1 MIQCSECGRSIS
13 DQAPA
18 CIGCGAPISAA
29 TNGSFNLEPQRS
41 QSPALTRPQLRWRL
55 GLASLTFLA
64 GMLAAMRV
72 NYHDANRV
80 PATLA
85 ALLLIGGL
93 CWLVVAVLQNVMAR
107 RYRHRT
113 N

>member
-1 MIQCSECGRSIS
+1 MAMIRCSECGRSIS
-13 DQAPA
+13 DQASA
-18 CIGCGAPISAA
+18 CVGCGAPISPAA
-29 TNGSFNLEPQRS
+29 NRSFNLEPQRS
-41 QSPALTRPQLRWRL
+41 PSPPLKRPQLRWRL

-64 GMLAAMRV
+64 GILAATRV
-72 NYHDANRV
+72 DYHDANRT

-107 RYRHRT
+107 K
-113 N
+113 